1 MEPFR
6 SGYYKQQYQYKSFLP
21 TLLKEPFEWRS
32 AAVLSLLEKASAK
45 LGELSSHSKH
55 VPDINFFIGMHKTKE
70 AITSSRIEG
79 TRTSIDEAVLD
90 KKNVN
95 PEKRDDWE
103 EVQNYIK
110 ALNYSLERID
120 DDFPLC
126 MRLLREAH
134 GHLLSG
140 VRGKDKLPGT
150 IRTSQNWIGGADIK
164 SARFI
169 PPHHEDLPELLS
181 DLEHFWHDSEQQLPF
196 LIRTAIVH
204 YQFETIHPFLDGN
217 GRIGR
222 LLIMLQMMHHDLLD
236 KPILYISDFFEKNRS
251 EYYDALMAART
262 SNEMDHWLR
271 FFLTGVIETAESG
284 KNTFTQIG
292 ELQTSYEKRI
302 TMLGKRSK
310 LATQLLVKMYSSPI
324 MSPRDVEAELQVTA
338 ATANSLLRA
347 MEKEDIITEST
358 GRPRDR
364 LYVLHGY
371 LAIFRA

>member
-1 MEPFR
+1 MDAFR
-6 SGYYKQQYQYKSFLP
+6 SGYYKQQYQYKSFMP

-32 AAVLSLLEKASAK
+32 NAVLSLMEKASTK
-45 LGELSSHSKH
+45 LGELSSYSNI

-70 AITSSRIEG
+70 ATTSSRIEG
-79 TRTSIDEAVLD
+79 TRTSIDEAVMNERNID
-90 KKNVN
+90 

-110 ALNYSLERID
+110 ALNYSLDRMHEL
-120 DDFPLC
+120 PLC
-126 MRLLREAH
+126 IRLLRETH

-150 IRTSQNWIGGADIK
+150 LRTSQNWIGGADIK

-181 DLEHFWHDSEQQLPF
+181 DLEHFWHDTEYELPF
-196 LIRTAIVH
+196 LIKTAITH

-222 LLIMLQMMHHDLLD
+222 LLITLQMIHYGLLD
-236 KPILYISDFFEKNRS
+236 KPILYISDFFERNRS
-251 EYYDALMAART
+251 EYYDALMAVRT

-271 FFLTGVIETAESG
+271 FFLTGVIETAEKG
-284 KNTFTQIG
+284 KQAFEQIA
-292 ELQTSYEKRI
+292 ELRKSYQKR
-302 TMLGKRSK
+302 TALLGKRAK
-310 LATQLLVKMYSSPI
+310 LAHELIMKMYSDPI

-347 MEKEDIITEST
+347 MEDKGIIMEST
-358 GRPRDR
+358 GRSRGR
-364 LYVLHGY
+364 LYNLHEY
-371 LAIFRA
+371 LAIFRE

>member
-1 MEPFR
+1 MEAFR
-6 SGYYKQQYQYKSFLP
+6 SGHYKRQYQCKSFMP

-32 AAVLSLLEKASAK
+32 DAVLTLMEKASAK
-45 LGELSSHSKH
+45 LGELTSYSKII
-55 VPDINFFIGMHKTKE
+55 PDINFFIGMHKTKE

-79 TRTSIDEAVLD
+79 TRTSIDEAVMTE
-90 KKNVN
+90 KNID

-110 ALNYSLERID
+110 ALNYSLERMQEL
-120 DDFPLC
+120 PLC

-150 IRTSQNWIGGADIK
+150 VRTSQNWIGGADIK

-169 PPHHEDLPELLS
+169 PPHHYDLPVLLS
-181 DLEHFWHDSEQQLPF
+181 DLEHFWHDTEHEMPF
-196 LIRTAIVH
+196 LIRTAITH

-222 LLIMLQMMHHDLLD
+222 LLIMLQMIHYGLLD
-236 KPILYISDFFEKNRS
+236 KPILYISDFFERNRP
-251 EYYDALMAART
+251 EYYDTLMAVRT

-271 FFLTGVIETAESG
+271 FFLTGVIETAEKG
-284 KNTFTQIG
+284 KHAFDQIA
-292 ELQTSYEKRI
+292 ELRTSYEKRI
-302 TMLGKRSK
+302 LLLGKRARLAK
-310 LATQLLVKMYSSPI
+310 ELLATMYSNPI
-324 MSPRDVEAELQVTA
+324 MSPRDVETELQVTA

-347 MEKEDIITEST
+347 MEKEGIIVEST
-358 GRPRDR
+358 GRPRNR
-364 LYVLHGY
+364 LYVLHEY

>member
-1 MEPFR
+1 MEAFK
-6 SGYYKQQYQYKSFLP
+6 SGHYKQQYQYKSFMP

-32 AAVLSLLEKASAK
+32 DAVIGLLEKASTK
-45 LGELSSHSKH
+45 LGELSSYSKV

-70 AITSSRIEG
+70 ATTSSRIEG
-79 TRTSIDEAVLD
+79 TQTSIDEAVLD
-90 KKNVN
+90 EKNVD

-110 ALNYSLERID
+110 ALNYSLERMD
-120 DDFPLC
+120 ELPLC

-150 IRTSQNWIGGADIK
+150 VRTSQNWIGGADIK

-169 PPHHEDLPELLS
+169 PPHHDDLPELLS
-181 DLEHFWHDSEQQLPF
+181 DLEHFWHDEEQELPF
-196 LIRTAIVH
+196 LIRTAITH

-222 LLIMLQMMHHDLLD
+222 LLIMLQMMHYDLLD
-236 KPILYISDFFEKNRS
+236 KPILYISDFFEKNRPQ
-251 EYYDALMAART
+251 YYDALMAVRT
-262 SNEMDHWLR
+262 SNEMDYWLR
-271 FFLTGVIETAESG
+271 FFLTGVIETAESSM
-284 KNTFTQIG
+284 KTFTQIG

-302 TMLGKRSK
+302 ATLGRRAK
-310 LATQLLVKMYSSPI
+310 LSTQLLVKMYSNPI
-324 MSPRDVEAELQVTA
+324 MSPRDVETELEITA
-338 ATANSLLRA
+338 ATANSLLKA
-347 MEKEDIITEST
+347 MEGAEIVLEST
-358 GRPRDR
+358 GRQRGR
-364 LYVLHGY
+364 LYVLHEY

>member
-1 MEPFR
+1 MEEFR
-6 SGYYKQQYQYKSFLP
+6 SGQYKQQYQYKSFMP
-21 TLLKEPFEWRS
+21 ALLKEPFEWRS
-32 AAVLSLLEKASAK
+32 EAVISLLEKASTK
-45 LGELSSHSKH
+45 LGELSSYSKH

-70 AITSSRIEG
+70 ATTSSRIEG

-90 KKNVN
+90 EKNVD

-110 ALNYSLERID
+110 ALNYSLIRMD
-120 DDFPLC
+120 DLPLC

-150 IRTSQNWIGGADIK
+150 IRTSQNWIGGTDIK

-196 LIRTAIVH
+196 LIRTAITH
-204 YQFETIHPFLDGN
+204 YQFETLHPFLDGN

-222 LLIMLQMMHHDLLD
+222 LLIMLQMMHYDLLD
-236 KPILYISDFFEKNRS
+236 KPVLYISDFFERNRP
-251 EYYDALMAART
+251 EYYDALMAVRT
-262 SNEMDHWLR
+262 SNEIDHWLR
-271 FFLTGVIETAESG
+271 FFLTGVIETAESSM
-284 KNTFTQIG
+284 KTFTQIG
-292 ELQTSYEKRI
+292 ELQTSYEQRI
-302 TMLGKRSK
+302 TTLGKRSK
-310 LATQLLVKMYSSPI
+310 LATQLLVKMYSNPI
-324 MSPRDVEAELQVTA
+324 MSPRDVEAELEITA
-338 ATANSLLRA
+338 ATANSLLKA
-347 MEKEDIITEST
+347 MEEKEIIVEST
-358 GRPRDR
+358 GRPRNR
-364 LYVLHGY
+364 LYVLHEY

>member
-1 MEPFR
+1 MEAFK
-6 SGYYKQQYQYKSFLP
+6 SGHFKQQYQYKSFMP

-32 AAVLSLLEKASAK
+32 DAVLTLMEKASAK

-70 AITSSRIEG
+70 ATTSSRIEG
-79 TRTSIDEAVLD
+79 TRTSIDEAVMTE
-90 KKNVN
+90 KNID

-110 ALNYSLERID
+110 ALNYSLDRMHEL
-120 DDFPLC
+120 PLC

-150 IRTSQNWIGGADIK
+150 VRTSQNWIGGADIK

-169 PPHHEDLPELLS
+169 PPHHDDLPELLS
-181 DLEHFWHDSEQQLPF
+181 DLEHFWHDTERDLPY
-196 LIRTAIVH
+196 LIRTAITH

-222 LLIMLQMMHHDLLD
+222 LLIMLQMIHYGLLD
-236 KPILYISDFFEKNRS
+236 KPILYISDFFERNRP
-251 EYYDALMAART
+251 EYYDALMAVRT
-262 SNEMDHWLR
+262 SNDMDHWLR
-271 FFLTGVIETAESG
+271 FFLTGVIETAEKG
-284 KNTFTQIG
+284 KHTFDQIA
-292 ELQTSYEKRI
+292 ELRTSYEKRI
-302 TMLGKRSK
+302 LLLGKRAK
-310 LATQLLVKMYSSPI
+310 LAQELLVKMYSNPI
-324 MSPRDVEAELQVTA
+324 MSPRDVEAELRVTA

-347 MEKEDIITEST
+347 MEKEDIIVEST

-364 LYVLHGY
+364 LYNLHEY